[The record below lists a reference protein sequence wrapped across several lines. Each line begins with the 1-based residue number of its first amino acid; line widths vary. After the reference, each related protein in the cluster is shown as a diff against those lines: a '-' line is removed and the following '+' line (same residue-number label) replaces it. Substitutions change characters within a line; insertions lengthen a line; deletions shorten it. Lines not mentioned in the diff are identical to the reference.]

1 MIIHYQNRNG
11 EEKFIRNVIHLQNID
26 NNVFEALLEGEKTL
40 ILRVNRIEGIYGRER
55 NGSGENE

>member
-40 ILRVNRIEGIYGRER
+40 ILRVDRIEGIYGREQ
-55 NGSGENE
+55 NDTV